1 MVGTLFSPVPNNVCP
16 INGIYVLFYFI
27 LFQKC
32 LVLALKI
39 HLLHALQ
46 TSSQISVFHFH
57 SFNDTFW
64 WGILIFLWSFILLI
78 FCFEVIAFYVLF
90 LKIAHL
96 GAMKIFPFASKI
108 FIILPF
114 TFQYMIYLM
123 LISVYN
129 VK

>member
-57 SFNDTFW
+57 SFNDTF
-64 WGILIFLWSFILLI
+64 
-78 FCFEVIAFYVLF
+78 
-90 LKIAHL
+90 
-96 GAMKIFPFASKI
+96 
-108 FIILPF
+108 
-114 TFQYMIYLM
+114 
-123 LISVYN
+123 
-129 VK
+129 